1 MIQKSLT
8 DTTSID
14 EEIGKL
20 NMEIDVVNGLIRKSI
35 NENASI
41 AVNQE
46 KYNKKYKE
54 FEERYEKLNSKIK
67 RLKDKKQKL

>member
-54 FEERYEKLNSKIK
+54 FEERYEKLHSKIK

>member
-14 EEIGKL
+14 EEIGNL

-35 NENASI
+35 NENAGI

-46 KYNKKYKE
+46 DYDKKYKE

-67 RLKDKKQKL
+67 RLKDNKQKL